1 MASQNSS
8 CPQPDAF
15 GRAVQPDRVN
25 RVLRTGRG
33 KSAAG
38 RKKEWRNT
46 GLVQTNEK
54 DKEIDQGFPEH
65 ALFAGFPQEEFGQ
78 FPGCFLI
85 VGRRCIFFDHDDDVM
100 PRWKQFLVAAE
111 EFPKKSFHSVAKNGV
126 ARFLRDGDSQAFG
139 ALRVAAGY
147 DGKESRTSSDPLF
160 VNGPITALA
169 GYPFRSSKRL
179 RFHCGRNPT
188 SLRGV
193 PYRN

>member
-78 FPGCFLI
+78 FPGCFRI
-85 VGRRCIFFDHDDDVM
+85 GERRYIFSNHDDDVM
-100 PRWKQFLVAAE
+100 SRWKQVFVAAE

-126 ARFLRDGDSQAFG
+126 ARFLRDGNSQASG
-139 ALRVAAGY
+139 SVRVAAGY
-147 DGKESRTSSDPLF
+147 ESKESRTSSDPLF
-160 VNGPITALA
+160 VNGPITAFTGHL
-169 GYPFRSSKRL
+169 FRSSERL
-179 RFHCGRNPT
+179 CFH
-188 SLRGV
+188 
-193 PYRN
+193 Y